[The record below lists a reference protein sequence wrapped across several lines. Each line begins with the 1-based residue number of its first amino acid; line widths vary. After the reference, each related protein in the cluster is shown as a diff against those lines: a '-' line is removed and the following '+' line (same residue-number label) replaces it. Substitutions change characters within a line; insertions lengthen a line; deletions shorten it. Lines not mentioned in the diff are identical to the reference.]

1 MAWRSRVDG
10 PAHRPDKKAGRDLGP
25 RLIEPSYDD
34 AASPSRVPEPPLDG
48 VRGPTRRHIHTV
60 VRAPNGNDYGQ
71 DLLRQHYDAFRNDPE
86 HGHATD

>member
-1 MAWRSRVDG
+1 
-10 PAHRPDKKAGRDLGP
+10 
-25 RLIEPSYDD
+25 
-34 AASPSRVPEPPLDG
+34 VPEPPLDG